1 MKVIGGKK
9 IKKSQVDEQLL
20 DDIFKSKE
28 EWKSIKSIIE
38 RSVEPTE
45 RGIYEL
51 KVAEA
56 KYLYLLREAR
66 VRKVSAMR

>member
-1 MKVIGGKK
+1 MIGGKK

-38 RSVEPTE
+38 RSVEPSE
-45 RGIYEL
+45 HGIYEL
-51 KVAEA
+51 TVAEA
-56 KYLYLLREAR
+56 KYFYLLREAR

>member
-1 MKVIGGKK
+1 MIGGKK

-38 RSVEPTE
+38 RSVEPSE
-45 RGIYEL
+45 HGVYEL
-51 KVAEA
+51 MVAEA
-56 KYLYLLREAR
+56 KYFYLLREAR
-66 VRKVSAMR
+66 IRKVSAMR